1 MELYQNQIVYHG
13 TIRGIIT
20 NVAEE
25 TVNVHLEDGRYRLGA
40 VKSIFK
46 FHKVWT
52 VTNEKAS
59 FDEAYSFIDKA
70 TTLKCNYLV
79 KVVTLDEQVFCREYL
94 ASNINSLSEEL
105 ADKGLAITEFVKC
118 SNQLIKP
125 VVQK

>member
-1 MELYQNQIVYHG
+1 MELRQNQIVYYG
-13 TIRGIIT
+13 TTRGIIT
-20 NVAEE
+20 NVAEK

-46 FHKVWT
+46 HHKNWT
-52 VTNEKAS
+52 VTNEKAT

-70 TTLKCNYLV
+70 ETLKCNYLV
-79 KVVTLDEQVFCREYL
+79 KLVALDETVAIREYL

-118 SNQLIKP
+118 SDQILKP

>member
-1 MELYQNQIVYHG
+1 MDLHQNQIVFYG

-46 FHKVWT
+46 FHKNWT

-59 FDEAYSFIDKA
+59 FAEAYSFIEKA
-70 TTLKCNYLV
+70 DTLKCNYLV
-79 KVVTLDEQVFCREYL
+79 KAVSLDEQVFLREYL
-94 ASNINSLSEEL
+94 ASNIKSLSVEL

-118 SNQLIKP
+118 SDQIVKP